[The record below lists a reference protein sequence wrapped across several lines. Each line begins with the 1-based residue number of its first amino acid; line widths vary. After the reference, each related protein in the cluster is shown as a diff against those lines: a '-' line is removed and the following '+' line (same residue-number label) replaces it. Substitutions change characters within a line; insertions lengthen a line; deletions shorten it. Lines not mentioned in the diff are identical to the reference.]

1 MFLTRSE
8 YRNTYAYFFNEVLK
22 TLLQV
27 DLKTKIM
34 SMPSQIQVKLRAAD
48 TNREYSSLYLHTECS
63 VAKMI
68 TSSLSNVS
76 KTMGM
81 KKYDVPGKHEFTV
94 PAGVRQ
100 VMVELYS
107 AGGISKSK
115 SIGGDGGT
123 YIKDILTVQP
133 EKTIDVVVGHTND
146 PRTSFDQLTATLDG
160 AINASESALIVKGE
174 PADNQTGHGGRA
186 GGFGGAGGQMNAAG
200 LNPGGGAGAGSLK
213 AGDGCVLITYM
224 C

>member
-1 MFLTRSE
+1 MHSAE
-8 YRNTYAYFFNEVLK
+8 HNKVLK

-68 TSSLSNVS
+68 TSSLTNLSNF
-76 KTMGM
+76 GM
-81 KKYDVPGKHEFTV
+81 KKYDVPGRYEFTV
-94 PAGVRQ
+94 PTGVRQ

-107 AGGISKSK
+107 AGGVSKSNK
-115 SIGGDGGT
+115 QGGDGGT
-123 YIKDILTVQP
+123 YIKDIVPVQAG
-133 EKTIDVVVGHTND
+133 KIINVIVGSTPD

-160 AINASESALIVKGE
+160 YMNASESALIVKGE

-200 LNPGGGAGAGSLK
+200 LNPGGGAGAGGTK